1 MRKNRRYI
9 KWIIA
14 IAIIFFFS
22 IIIIYSIKN
31 EQGKKIDTM
40 SLQEE
45 KIITE
50 YDVINFAKEKIK
62 NKLQYPETAVFS
74 KEKISYQ
81 DEKYIVEC
89 YCTSKNKN
97 KQETKVKF
105 VTIIQNDN
113 KTLQCI
119 DMMTNGET
127 CTRDAKET
135 VEELIKQKE
144 YKQIFDDW
152 FNSIEQIT
160 MDYEKFTNYLNEYPV
175 NLEKATFEEKEYNE
189 NKKIELYIKEE
200 GNRNI
205 WYFEFLNG
213 QVYNF
218 DIILKYDW

>member
-1 MRKNRRYI
+1 
-9 KWIIA
+9 
-14 IAIIFFFS
+14 
-22 IIIIYSIKN
+22 
-31 EQGKKIDTM
+31 M